1 MTCVLGIESS
11 CDETGIAIFDSERS
25 LIANA
30 LYSQVEQHAEYG
42 GVVPELAS
50 RDHVRKLLPLY
61 NEALAQAGIK
71 QQQLDAIA
79 YTKGPGLIG
88 ALLTGSCF
96 AKSVAF
102 GLGIPAVGVHHL
114 EAHLMAPM
122 LDEPAP
128 TFPFIALLV
137 SGGHSQILE
146 VKAFGEYQLLG
157 DTLDDA
163 VGEAFDKTAKL
174 MGFAYPGGPKLAA
187 LAEYGDAKAY
197 QFTRPMI
204 DRPGLDMSFSGLKTQ
219 VLNTWLASDQ
229 SMQTKANIAAAFQDT
244 ICQTLAIKCRRAIEQ
259 TGINNLVVSGGVSAN
274 KQLRCE
280 LQQLMAKHGG
290 QAFFPAMEFCT
301 DNGAMVAYLGWRQFT
316 ELGQQDKDWA
326 VEVSPRFPL
335 S

>member
-187 LAEYGDAKAY
+187 LAENGDAKAY